1 MANNKPD
8 VYSALEAKASKF
20 QKVFLT
26 KDGEEVLKLLTAQFS
41 PAELY
46 NPNSDSGTFV
56 AIGERNVI
64 TYIEQMMR
72 YGNER

>member
-1 MANNKPD
+1 MANNRPD

-41 PAELY
+41 PAEL
-46 NPNSDSGTFV
+46 
-56 AIGERNVI
+56 
-64 TYIEQMMR
+64 
-72 YGNER
+72 